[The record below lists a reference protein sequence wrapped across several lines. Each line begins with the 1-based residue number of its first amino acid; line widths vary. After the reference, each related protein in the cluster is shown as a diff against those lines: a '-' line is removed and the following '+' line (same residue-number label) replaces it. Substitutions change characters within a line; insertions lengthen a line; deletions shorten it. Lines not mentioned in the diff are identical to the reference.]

1 MKGTDMKTKREMIK
15 IFCCAAVFCLLVCSP
30 VLAEG
35 NSDGQGGQTPDSG
48 QESASGDQS
57 GKTGGQGDSAPG
69 ADSGQPGGN
78 AANPGADSGQPGRD
92 AADGLREITGPV
104 ALADSE
110 IEDTDPASG
119 NGYTW
124 KSDASGGYVLT
135 LKNVKINGAADANS
149 GGRKWALTV
158 PAGKKVTVKTEGS
171 AVLDGGIHPAS
182 TGAGAFNLVFDGA
195 QLKIDGVISNGTEGD
210 RITIQN
216 GADVEI
222 TQRPD
227 LGGSNNWDSFIFV
240 TGYGSRLTI
249 GKGEGDDTSGYTST
263 RVTHLEVTNGGLL
276 TVSSPVGVFEGI
288 VLGEGAMIEIRSTPT
303 FYVESSIDN
312 DHDQAVL
319 NGIVPYLPSGYY
331 LGRGTMSDGTG
342 TYYTVLEPGGAIATS
357 LTLKWPEKEEP
368 TTDAPEKEE
377 PTTAAPEQEEPTTA
391 APEQGKP
398 DGGGSEEKKQSDHN
412 GSSRPQETEGV
423 QETEAE
429 TDTEAETE
437 TETETEAAAVADG
450 ADDTGS
456 KRLDATPYTG
466 EQNSAGFWLFAVLA
480 SAAAFVVQK
489 NLPRKFS

>member
-1 MKGTDMKTKREMIK
+1 MKTKREMIK

-158 PAGKKVTVKTEGS
+158 PAGKTVTVKTEGS

-182 TGAGAFNLVFDGA
+182 TGAGAFDLVFDGA
-195 QLKIDGVISNGTEGD
+195 KLKIDGVIVNGTNGD
-210 RITIQN
+210 RITIQG
-216 GADVEI
+216 GANVEI

-227 LGGSNNWDSFIFV
+227 LGGSDNSGSFIFV

-288 VLGEGAMIEIRSTPT
+288 VLGEGAVIEIRSTPT

-342 TYYTVLEPGGAIATS
+342 TYYTVLEPGGAIAAS

-368 TTDAPEKEE
+368 TTDAPEK
-377 PTTAAPEQEEPTTA
+377 EEPTTA

-429 TDTEAETE
+429 TDTEAE